1 MKNSYHHVLYVVGTH
16 PSPSGHGSE
25 RGVQAVHVEQEHAVI
40 TLDKRSY
47 PTAPAKKE
55 KLDV

>member
-1 MKNSYHHVLYVVGTH
+1 MLYVVGTH

-40 TLDKRSY
+40 TLDQRGY
-47 PTAPAKKE
+47 PTAPVKE
-55 KLDV
+55 EELDVQQSQG